1 MKKFE
6 KTYIGKGKQIGDLQ
20 IIRISC
26 KIADLEKISHQYN
39 GEDYITFEVARLQN
53 PDSFGHQ
60 YTAYVNKLVE
70 TREPATVQEPSSPKK
85 TRTKKTPAQQL
96 DDAIANPQDLGDDLP
111 F

>member
-26 KIADLEKISHQYN
+26 KIADLEKLSHQYN

-70 TREPATVQEPSSPKK
+70 TREPATVQEPSAPKK
-85 TRTKKTPAQQL
+85 THKAPKPSPATA
-96 DDAIANPQDLGDDLP
+96 DIELP

>member
-26 KIADLEKISHQYN
+26 KIADLEKLSHQYN
-39 GEDYITFEVARLQN
+39 GEDYVTFEVARLQN

-70 TREPATVQEPSSPKK
+70 TREPSIVQEPSAPKK
-85 TRTKKTPAQQL
+85 TRKAPKPSPATA
-96 DDAIANPQDLGDDLP
+96 DIDLP

>member
-26 KIADLEKISHQYN
+26 KIADLEKLSHQYN

-53 PDSFGHQ
+53 PDSFGHSH
-60 YTAYVNKLVE
+60 TAYVNKLVE
-70 TREPATVQEPSSPKK
+70 STEPATVQEPSAPKK
-85 TRTKKTPAQQL
+85 TRIASKAAPATA
-96 DDAIANPQDLGDDLP
+96 DIDLP

>member
-26 KIADLEKISHQYN
+26 KIAELVKLSHQYN

-70 TREPATVQEPSSPKK
+70 TREPATVQEPSAPKK
-85 TRTKKTPAQQL
+85 TRKATKPAPATA
-96 DDAIANPQDLGDDLP
+96 DIDLP

>member
-6 KTYIGKGKQIGDLQ
+6 KTYIGKGKQIADLD

-26 KIADLEKISHQYN
+26 KILDLEKLSHQYN

-53 PDSFGHQ
+53 PDSFGHTH
-60 YTAYVNKLVE
+60 TAYVNKLVE
-70 TREPATVQEPSSPKK
+70 SCEPATVQEPSTPKK
-85 TRTKKTPAQQL
+85 TRKAPQPAPAESL
-96 DDAIANPQDLGDDLP
+96 DLP

>member
-26 KIADLEKISHQYN
+26 KIADLEKLSHQYN

-70 TREPATVQEPSSPKK
+70 TREPATVQEPSSRKK
-85 TRTKKTPAQQL
+85 TRQAPKPAPT
-96 DDAIANPQDLGDDLP
+96 IADIDLP